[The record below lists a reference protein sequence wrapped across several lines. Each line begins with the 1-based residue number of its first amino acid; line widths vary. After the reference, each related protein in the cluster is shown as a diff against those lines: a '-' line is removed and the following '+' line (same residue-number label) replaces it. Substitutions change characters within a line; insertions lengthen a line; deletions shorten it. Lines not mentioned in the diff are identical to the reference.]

1 MTKTTVPITRTVLST
16 HYTKDKITTVT
27 LNKSAWVV
35 GEGQGVSLG
44 TQLPDIRILKPARDF
59 VFAQVVINLF
69 LFNKLDA
76 RRIVLDGEQELIY
89 MIKLGETVVIPP
101 LPDFKGVQWMFT
113 LGGTR
118 NKDPLLRFKFN
129 DVINSHTSNKKR
141 KISANPK

>member
-1 MTKTTVPITRTVLST
+1 MST
-16 HYTKDKITTVT
+16 HYTKDKITAVT

-35 GEGQGVSLG
+35 GEGRGVPLG
-44 TQLPDIRILKPARDF
+44 TQLPDIRIMKPARDI

-69 LFNKLDA
+69 LFNKLDP
-76 RRIVLDGEQELIY
+76 RRIILDGEQELIY
-89 MIKLGETVVIPP
+89 MIKQGETVVIPP

-129 DVINSHTSNKKR
+129 DVIDSSSNKKR
-141 KISANPK
+141 KRKS